1 MSAFRVADELKRR
14 HPLQR
19 LDAPS
24 KGISGAAHVIG
35 LVSFYRS
42 FKFLVD
48 NPNIIYLTVLG
59 LSISTTCF
67 TIGLLADMTSSQQ
80 LFTLKNYL
88 ALVAAPI
95 EIIISMLYW
104 GLRAIDRELV
114 IPPDLP
120 TPPVM
125 ADLGFH
131 LFPTLLLSLDALF
144 LSPPWPTSPINPR
157 ASTLSLMIS
166 TAIAF
171 LYWFWIELCHSR
183 NGFYP
188 YPIFALLN
196 TTQRIGLFALSGV
209 AMWAAG
215 AGLRWCYR
223 VVNGIERDTVI
234 EHGEDKK
241 SK

>member
-1 MSAFRVADELKRR
+1 MVK
-14 HPLQR
+14 
-19 LDAPS
+19 
-24 KGISGAAHVIG
+24 VVG
-35 LVSFYRS
+35 LISFYHS

-48 NPNIIYLTVLG
+48 NPNIINDSFGWHLQYLTILG

-67 TIGLLADMTSSQQ
+67 SIGLLADMTASQQ

-104 GLRAIDRELV
+104 GLRAIDQELV

-120 TPPVM
+120 TPPIM

-144 LSPPWPTSPINPR
+144 LSPPWPTSPMNPR
-157 ASTLSLMIS
+157 ASALSLMTS
-166 TAIAF
+166 TFIAF
-171 LYWFWIELCHSR
+171 LYWFWIELCYSH
-183 NGFYP
+183 NEFYP

-223 VVNGIERDTVI
+223 VVNGIERDNVTVR
-234 EHGEDKK
+234 GEDGKAK
-241 SK
+241 